1 VRRRFEGLVFSTG
14 SQAERARAKRVLRR
28 AGIADWNLSLLGPGA
43 RQFFAEPPP
52 SARVGVAAAWQL
64 TYRLRADRD
73 VDRAEP
79 AFETEGFAEREPAR
93 RGVAAER
100 HLPQSQ
106 PRDWALVLCGVRE
119 AWARPGAPQGQRV
132 LIAHPDT
139 GYTPHPQLRAAL
151 RPDLGYDFVEDVP
164 DALDPLSGQSGGHGT
179 ATASVI
185 ASAVDAELVGVAP
198 RAKIVPLRVNDN
210 VIHFSWRRLAAALY
224 RAADRRTP
232 VASMSLG
239 GPWGGSGALAEAVRR
254 ASEQGV
260 IQIAA
265 AGNHAPFVVYPA
277 CLPEVIA
284 AAACN
289 ALGAPWQYTAR
300 GPEVDITAPGES
312 VWRAKTS
319 AGAKYRVERSSGTS
333 YAAAHIA
340 GMCALWLARHGGFAA
355 LAARYGGAAA
365 VGGVFKEALQHSAWT
380 PQGWDRANLGA
391 GIARADALLDHALP
405 ASAPARG
412 ARFAS
417 ARVPGLEALL
427 VDIAELV
434 RDELRFHAATD
445 PRLRAALQRRARRL
459 PVSGASRE
467 LRRALR

>member
-1 VRRRFEGLVFSTG
+1 VAYRRFEGLVFSTG
-14 SQAERARAKRVLRR
+14 SKPERKRARLALRR
-28 AGIADWNLSLLGPGA
+28 AGIASWTLSLLGPGA
-43 RQFFAEPPP
+43 RQFFAEPPAT
-52 SARVGVAAAWQL
+52 ARIGVATAWSL

-79 AFETEGFAEREPAR
+79 AFETDGFEEREPR

-106 PRDWALVLCGVRE
+106 PRDWVLAFCGVRE
-119 AWARPGAPQGQRV
+119 AWTRPGAPQGQEV

-139 GYTPHPQLRAAL
+139 GYTRHPQIRAAL
-151 RPDLGYDFVEDVP
+151 RLDLGYDFVEDAADP
-164 DALDPLSGQSGGHGT
+164 LDPLSGQSGGHGT

-185 ASAVDAELVGVAP
+185 ASAADAELTGIAP

-210 VIHFSWRRLAAALY
+210 VVHFSWRRLAAALY
-224 RAADRRTP
+224 RAAERRMP
-232 VASMSLG
+232 IASMSLG

-254 ASEQGV
+254 ASERGV

-284 AAACN
+284 VAACN

-319 AGAKYRVERSSGTS
+319 AGKKYRVERSSGTS
-333 YAAAHIA
+333 YAAASVA
-340 GMCALWLARHGGFAA
+340 GLCALWLSRHGGFDA
-355 LAARYGGAAA
+355 LAARYGSAAA
-365 VGGVFKEALQHSAWT
+365 VGGVFKEALQLTAWA
-380 PQGWDRANLGA
+380 PQGWDGETLGA
-391 GIARADALLDHALP
+391 GIARADRLLDQALP
-405 ASAPARG
+405 ATAPARG
-412 ARFAS
+412 LRTAS
-417 ARVPGLEALL
+417 ARAALL
-427 VDIAELV
+427 PDIAEPL
-434 RDELRFHAATD
+434 RDELQFHLATA
-445 PRLRAALQRRARRL
+445 PRR
-459 PVSGASRE
+459 PISGASPQ
-467 LRRALR
+467 LRRALG